1 MLSPLWLEG
10 MFTIFSI
17 FLLTSCDKA
26 GRMMSSLT
34 DVDSLFY
41 DHPDSAFAM
50 LKDMRAEVATMD
62 EEARIYYDLLTVRG
76 TDKIYKKHTSDS
88 LIMKVVD
95 YYEQQGDWQKLGMA
109 YYYAGRVCADVDKNS
124 RRHLYYTELAL
135 ACDTLWMNDYWR
147 SRLFAQKG
155 YVFLRN
161 GLYEEARDMQEMARI
176 FCRNIGDTLGVR
188 YSTEDIA
195 TINQM
200 MQRTQRDTTSLVAM
214 RQSCNMLVERAHNKV
229 LRLQNEMQ
237 KKKVDEGSDMTPWL
251 VMAGALL
258 TALGMWIWRRRKNN
272 VQTGMS
278 AEPDVAEQ
286 DEEASSHPLPPNHR
300 SFYDAEVDE
309 VLRSHLKAD
318 KALRPTEWRMVE
330 ERLLEAFP
338 HFRSTLYSL
347 YELSETEYRICMLIK
362 MDTTPSNMARLL
374 AMGASSVSQ
383 SRLRMQ
389 QKVFGGSGTAKDW
402 DAFVHSL

>member
-1 MLSPLWLEG
+1 
-10 MFTIFSI
+10 
-17 FLLTSCDKA
+17 
-26 GRMMSSLT
+26 MSRLA

-62 EEARIYYDLLTVRG
+62 EEVQMYYDLLTVRG

-109 YYYAGRVCADVDKNS
+109 YYYAGRVCADVDKDS
-124 RRHLYYTELAL
+124 RRHLYYIELSQT
-135 ACDTLWMNDYWR
+135 CDTLWLNDYWR

-161 GLYEEARDMQEMARI
+161 GLYEEARDMQEMARTC
-176 FCRNIGDTLGVR
+176 CRNIGDTLGVR

-195 TINQM
+195 TIEQM
-200 MQRTQRDTTSLVAM
+200 MLQTQRDTASLVAM
-214 RQSCNMLVERAHNKV
+214 RQSCNMLMERAHNKV

-237 KKKVDEGSDMTPWL
+237 KRRGDEGSNMMPWL
-251 VMAGALL
+251 VMAGTLL
-258 TALGMWIWRRRKNN
+258 ATLGMWIWRKRKGS
-272 VQTGMS
+272 VQADLH
-278 AEPDVAEQ
+278 AEPDVAAQ
-286 DEEASSHPLPPNHR
+286 DEDPSSHPLPPNHR
-300 SFYDAEVDE
+300 AFYDAEVDE
-309 VLRSHLKAD
+309 MLRSHIKAD
-318 KALRPTEWRMVE
+318 KALRPADWRMVE
-330 ERLLEAFP
+330 ERLLAAFP
-338 HFRSTLYSL
+338 QFRSTLYSL

-402 DAFVHSL
+402 DAFVQSL

>member
-1 MLSPLWLEG
+1 MRGW
-10 MFTIFSI
+10 FTIFSI
-17 FLLTSCDKA
+17 VLLLTSCDKA
-26 GRMMSSLT
+26 GRMMSRLA

-62 EEARIYYDLLTVRG
+62 EEVLMYYDLLTVRG
-76 TDKIYKKHTSDS
+76 TDKIYKKHASDS
-88 LIMKVVD
+88 IIMKVVD

-124 RRHLYYTELAL
+124 RRHLYYTELSL
-135 ACDTLWMNDYWR
+135 TCDTLWLNDYWR

-161 GLYEEARDMQEMARI
+161 GLYEEARDMQEMART

-195 TINQM
+195 TIDQM
-200 MQRTQRDTTSLVAM
+200 MLQTQRDTASLVAM
-214 RQSCNMLVERAHNKV
+214 RQSCNMLMERAHNKV

-237 KKKVDEGSDMTPWL
+237 KRRVDEGSDMTPWL
-251 VMAGALL
+251 VMAGILL
-258 TALGMWIWRRRKNN
+258 AVIGMWVWRRRKGDG
-272 VQTGMS
+272 QADMH
-278 AEPDVAEQ
+278 AEPDVAAK
-286 DEEASSHPLPPNHR
+286 DEEPSSHPLPPNHR
-300 SFYDAEVDE
+300 AFYDAEVDE
-309 VLRSHLKAD
+309 MLRSHIKAD
-318 KALRPTEWRMVE
+318 KALRPADWRMAE
-330 ERLLEAFP
+330 ERLLAAFP
-338 HFRSTLYSL
+338 QFRSTLYSL

-402 DAFVHSL
+402 DAFVQSL

>member
-1 MLSPLWLEG
+1 
-10 MFTIFSI
+10 
-17 FLLTSCDKA
+17 
-26 GRMMSSLT
+26 MSRLA

-62 EEARIYYDLLTVRG
+62 EEVQIYYDLLSVRG
-76 TDKIYKKHTSDS
+76 ADKICKKHTSDS
-88 LIMKVVD
+88 IIMKVVD

-124 RRHLYYTELAL
+124 RRHLYYTELSL
-135 ACDTLWMNDYWR
+135 TCDTLWLNDYWR

-161 GLYEEARDMQEMARI
+161 GLYEEARDMQEIART

-195 TINQM
+195 TIEQM
-200 MQRTQRDTTSLVAM
+200 MLQTQRDTESLVAM
-214 RQSCNMLVERAHNKV
+214 RQSCNMLMDRAHNKV

-237 KKKVDEGSDMTPWL
+237 KKKADEGSNMTPWL
-251 VMAGALL
+251 VMAGILL
-258 TALGMWIWRRRKNN
+258 AVIGMWVWRRQKGDG
-272 VQTGMS
+272 QADMH
-278 AEPDVAEQ
+278 AEPDVAAQ
-286 DEEASSHPLPPNHR
+286 DEEPSSHPLPPNHR
-300 SFYDAEVDE
+300 AFYDAGVDE
-309 VLRSHLKAD
+309 MLRSHIKAD
-318 KALRPTEWRMVE
+318 KALRPADWRMVE
-330 ERLLEAFP
+330 ERLLAAFP
-338 HFRSTLYSL
+338 QFRSTLYSL

-402 DAFVHSL
+402 DAFVQSL

>member
-1 MLSPLWLEG
+1 MNRCWL
-10 MFTIFSI
+10 TVLLL
-17 FLLTSCDKA
+17 FLLLASCDKA
-26 GRMMSSLT
+26 GRMMSRLA

-62 EEARIYYDLLTVRG
+62 EEVLMYYDLLTVRG
-76 TDKIYKKHTSDS
+76 TDKIYKKHASDS
-88 LIMKVVD
+88 IIMKVVD
-95 YYEQQGDWQKLGMA
+95 YYEQQGDWQKMGMA

-124 RRHLYYTELAL
+124 RRHLYYTELSL
-135 ACDTLWMNDYWR
+135 TCDTLWLNDYWR

-161 GLYEEARDMQEMARI
+161 GLYEEARDMQEMART

-195 TINQM
+195 TIDQM
-200 MQRTQRDTTSLVAM
+200 MLQTQRDTASLVAM
-214 RQSCNMLVERAHNKV
+214 RQSCNMLMERAHNKV

-237 KKKVDEGSDMTPWL
+237 KRRVDEGGNMMPWL
-251 VMAGALL
+251 VMAGILL
-258 TALGMWIWRRRKNN
+258 AVIGMWVWRRRKGDG
-272 VQTGMS
+272 QADMH
-278 AEPDVAEQ
+278 AEPDVAAQ
-286 DEEASSHPLPPNHR
+286 DEEPSSHPLAPNHR
-300 SFYDAEVDE
+300 AFYDAEVDE
-309 VLRSHLKAD
+309 MLRSHIKAD
-318 KALRPTEWRMVE
+318 KALRPADWRMVE
-330 ERLLEAFP
+330 ERLLAAFP
-338 HFRSTLYSL
+338 QFRSTLYSL

-402 DAFVHSL
+402 DAFVQSL

>member
-1 MLSPLWLEG
+1 MNRCWL
-10 MFTIFSI
+10 TVLLL
-17 FLLTSCDKA
+17 FLLLASCDKA
-26 GRMMSSLT
+26 GRMMSRLT

-62 EEARIYYDLLTVRG
+62 EEVQMYYDLLMVRG
-76 TDKIYKKHTSDS
+76 TDKIYKKHASDS
-88 LIMKVVD
+88 IIMKVVD
-95 YYEQQGDWQKLGMA
+95 YYEQQGDWQKMGMA

-124 RRHLYYTELAL
+124 RRHLYYTELSL
-135 ACDTLWMNDYWR
+135 TCDTLWLNDYWR

-161 GLYEEARDMQEMARI
+161 GLYEEARDMQEMART

-195 TINQM
+195 TIDQM
-200 MQRTQRDTTSLVAM
+200 MLQTQRDTASLVAM
-214 RQSCNMLVERAHNKV
+214 RQSCNMLMERAHNKV

-237 KKKVDEGSDMTPWL
+237 KRRVDEGSNMTPWL

-258 TALGMWIWRRRKNN
+258 AVIGMWVWRRRKANA
-272 VQTGMS
+272 QTSMH
-278 AEPDVAEQ
+278 AEPDVAAQ
-286 DEEASSHPLPPNHR
+286 DEEPSSHPLAPNHR
-300 SFYDAEVDE
+300 AFYDAEVDE
-309 VLRSHLKAD
+309 MLRSHIKAD
-318 KALRPTEWRMVE
+318 KALRPADWRMVE
-330 ERLLEAFP
+330 ERLLAAFP
-338 HFRSTLYSL
+338 QFRSTLYSL

-402 DAFVHSL
+402 DAFVQSL

>member
-1 MLSPLWLEG
+1 
-10 MFTIFSI
+10 
-17 FLLTSCDKA
+17 
-26 GRMMSSLT
+26 MSRLA

-62 EEARIYYDLLTVRG
+62 EEVQMYYDLLTVRG

-109 YYYAGRVCADVDKNS
+109 YYYAGRVCADVDKDS
-124 RRHLYYTELAL
+124 RRHLYYIELSQT
-135 ACDTLWMNDYWR
+135 CDTLWLNDYWR

-161 GLYEEARDMQEMARI
+161 GLYEEARDMQEMARTC
-176 FCRNIGDTLGVR
+176 CRNIGDTLGVR

-195 TINQM
+195 TIEQM
-200 MQRTQRDTTSLVAM
+200 MLQTQRDTASLVAM
-214 RQSCNMLVERAHNKV
+214 RQSCNMLMERAHNKV

-237 KKKVDEGSDMTPWL
+237 KRRVDEGSNMMPWL

-258 TALGMWIWRRRKNN
+258 ATLGMWIWRRRKGN
-272 VQTGMS
+272 VQADLH
-278 AEPDVAEQ
+278 AEPDVAAQ
-286 DEEASSHPLPPNHR
+286 DEELSSHPLPPNHR
-300 SFYDAEVDE
+300 AFYDAEVDE
-309 VLRSHLKAD
+309 MLRSHIKAD
-318 KALRPTEWRMVE
+318 KALRPADWRMVE
-330 ERLLEAFP
+330 ERLLAAFP
-338 HFRSTLYSL
+338 QFRSTLYSL

-402 DAFVHSL
+402 DAFVQSL